1 MKRATLILAAALLAG
16 CQKEV
21 IDPQNTGAGSPGYN
35 AAALLSNAANHVIL
49 SNYRDLDQQAG
60 ALQAAVQAL
69 AAQPSPAALAAAR
82 AAYRAARLPWET
94 TEAFAFGPVST
105 LGLDAVIDTWP
116 LNRVDLAA
124 LLASADPLT
133 PASLAP
139 RDGGL
144 QGYHPAEFLLF
155 GNDGH
160 KALAAFTPREYLFL
174 SSSAQNLKANT
185 ARLLAAWAPGN
196 GSFAAALAGA
206 GPGNALYP
214 KQKQAVQE
222 LLDGLVGP
230 ADELANSKIEA
241 PLANQSTE
249 FEEAKFSQNSKAEF
263 AANLAGIENIYTG
276 RYGPGGPDG
285 PGAGFGALVA
295 ARSPALDARFRQE
308 LAAAQTAVGALP
320 GRFDEAIFQNPA
332 AVRVAQAKVRT
343 VLNTLQNDFAPLVE
357 AL

>member
-1 MKRATLILAAALLAG
+1 MKIYVLALAAALLLAG

-21 IDPQNTGAGSPGYN
+21 IDPRNTAAGSPGYN
-35 AAALLSNAANHVIL
+35 AAGLLSNTAHNVIL

-60 ALQAAVQAL
+60 ALQAAVRAL
-69 AAQPSPAALAAAR
+69 AAQPTPAALAAAR
-82 AAYRAARLPWET
+82 QAYRTARLPWES

-144 QGYHPAEFLLF
+144 QGYHPVEFLLF
-155 GNDGH
+155 GNDGN
-160 KALAAFTPREYLFL
+160 KGLAAFTPREYLL
-174 SSSAQNLKANT
+174 LAASAQNLKANT
-185 ARLLAAWAPGN
+185 ARLLAAWAPGGGN
-196 GSFAAALAGA
+196 FAASLASA
-206 GPGNALYP
+206 GPANALYP

-222 LLDGLVGP
+222 LLDGLLGP
-230 ADELANSKIEA
+230 ADELANGKIET
-241 PLANQSTE
+241 PLARQSTE
-249 FEEAKFSQNSKAEF
+249 YEEARFSQNSKAEF
-263 AANLAGIENIYTG
+263 EANLAGIENIYTG
-276 RYGPGGPDG
+276 RYGAAGTGV
-285 PGAGFGALVA
+285 GFGALVT
-295 ARSPALDARFRQE
+295 ARNPALDARFRQE
-308 LAAAQTAVGALP
+308 LAGAKTAVAALP

-332 AVRVAQAKVRT
+332 AVRAAQAKVRT
-343 VLNTLQNDFAPLVE
+343 VLNTLQNDVAPLVD